1 MATVEQT
8 LEEQNLEFY
17 CDCIERKQNEGLKT

>member
-8 LEEQNLEFY
+8 LKICCY
-17 CDCIERKQNEGLKT
+17 